1 MNEMLEELKNK
12 ENTKRRSKIVELLN
26 ESMMYPYT
34 EDLERVSGK
43 SKDAV
48 EDAIM
53 QYKDIQ
59 LLINAKRYNSDYDY
73 EELLEKKNKIIDSL
87 CEEKEIVKK

>member
-1 MNEMLEELKNK
+1 
-12 ENTKRRSKIVELLN
+12 
-26 ESMMYPYT
+26 
-34 EDLERVSGK
+34 
-43 SKDAV
+43 
-48 EDAIM
+48 M